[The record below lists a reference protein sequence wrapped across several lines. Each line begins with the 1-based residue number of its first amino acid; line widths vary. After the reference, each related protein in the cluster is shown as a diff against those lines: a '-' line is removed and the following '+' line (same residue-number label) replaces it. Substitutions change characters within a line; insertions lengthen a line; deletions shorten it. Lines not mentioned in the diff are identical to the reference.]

1 MEELKVENLVNRVDK
16 LYADFT
22 NMGSDVNNLY
32 QKKEYSKAEKILT
45 VLDKPSSE
53 TWKNCGG

>member
-16 LYADFT
+16 LGADFT

-45 VLDKPSSE
+45 VLDKLSSE